1 VVKVIVFYWE
11 PGSCGDFVNSL
22 LLSQSSEY
30 QSVTENFTR
39 TDQGRLR
46 PKISKFF
53 VEQFDHVPYQ
63 WYLRTW
69 SVEDCKILREFI
81 DTLDCDSFLI
91 PTHRMNQVEFLQSQF
106 SDSITM
112 GITYPKNMFPL
123 VLKNWC
129 KKVAPTDVSI
139 QETYS
144 HPLHN
149 YFKTKNRF
157 GEIVLS
163 DQLKY
168 GTEIKSHVEE
178 IFNISISLE
187 DLYNHNLHMVESL
200 LDDSSHIEQQYTNW
214 IQNQNHFYSY
224 QYDLP
229 SILYQA
235 LGYNSRSTRPGN
247 LNYELDIF
255 DNILITHY
263 CKTYTSLSQI
273 PRFSTLQQASTF
285 FKHTNK
291 TDNYVDDMVLQQ
303 SIGGNSPG

>member
-1 VVKVIVFYWE
+1 MAKIIIFYWE

-22 LLSQSSEY
+22 LLSRPLEY
-30 QSVTENFTR
+30 QSVTENFDL
-39 TDQGRLR
+39 TDQGRLCPR
-46 PKISKFF
+46 ISKFF
-53 VEQFDHVPYQ
+53 IDHFDHVPYQ
-63 WYLRTW
+63 WYCRTW
-69 SVEDCKILREFI
+69 SVDDCKMLLEFV
-81 DTLDCDSFLI
+81 DTLDCNSFVI
-91 PTHRMNQVEFLQSQF
+91 PTHRRDQTEFLQSQF
-106 SDSITM
+106 SNSMTM

-139 QETYS
+139 QEMYNQPV
-144 HPLHN
+144 HQ

-163 DQLKY
+163 EQLKH
-168 GTEIKSHVEE
+168 GTRIRSDVEE

-187 DLYNHNLHMVESL
+187 DLYNNNLATVQSL
-200 LDDSSHIEQQYTNW
+200 FYDCGHIEQQYTNW
-214 IQNQNHFYSY
+214 IQNQNHLYSY

-229 SILYQA
+229 VILRQA

-247 LNYELDIF
+247 SNYDLDIF

-263 CKTYTSLSQI
+263 CKTHTSLTQI

-291 TDNYVDDMVLQQ
+291 TDNY
-303 SIGGNSPG
+303 SR